1 MSLSL
6 KPILTRHDIERI
18 HEHSLDLLERVG
30 IDYKTPRAIEILE
43 QMGCLVDYNRT
54 WASLPRDLVEW
65 ALQQA
70 PRVVHLYAR
79 DPARDV
85 VLDGRRPHH
94 TTDSQGTEA
103 IDLETGE
110 RHASGAEDL
119 RRGLLFA
126 DALDQIEIVNVMV
139 AAGDVPGHL
148 RTVLHFALA
157 FTQTSKHVRTGVLN
171 AEEVPFIIEMA
182 RAAAGVDMS
191 RLPTESRPIFSV
203 VDCTISPLMHDGP
216 MTEACIELA
225 KLRVPIMVYPMPLAG
240 GTSPVTLGGTILLHN
255 VEFLSGLVLYQV
267 VKPGTPIIYGTGASQ
282 LDMQTG
288 RFGGSANGHA
298 MRLALCD
305 LARFYNLPM
314 NLWGL
319 SSASEQLDAQ
329 YGHEATTYGLLA
341 TLAGVDEIY
350 SMGLLGN
357 AQILSLD
364 KMVLDNH
371 LARQIASMARSPVVD
386 EEHLQADLIERVGI
400 GGHYLGQRETR
411 TYTRREYVQAWPPGD
426 ASLLDLVH
434 EEALDILHNHRPP
447 SLPPGAEAEI
457 EAIVAEADRELA
469 PN

>member
-6 KPILTRHDIERI
+6 RPVLSRHDIERI
-18 HEHSLDLLERVG
+18 HEHSLDLLERIG
-30 IDYKTPRAIEILE
+30 IDYKTPCALEILE
-43 QMGCLVDYNRT
+43 AMGCPVDYDRT

-70 PRVVHLYAR
+70 PRTVHLCAR

-85 VLDGRRPHH
+85 VLNGRRPHH

-110 RHASGAEDL
+110 RHDSTAEDL
-119 RRGLLFA
+119 KRGLLFA

-139 AAGDVPGHL
+139 AAGDVPAHL
-148 RTVLHFALA
+148 RTIRHFSMA
-157 FTQTSKHVRTGVLN
+157 FAQTSKHVRSGVLS
-171 AEEVPFIIEMA
+171 AQEVPFL
-182 RAAAGVDMS
+182 VDMVKAVTGS
-191 RLPTESRPIFSV
+191 DDFRPIFSV

-225 KLRVPIMVYPMPLAG
+225 RLRVPIMVYPMPLAG
-240 GTSPVTLGGTILLHN
+240 GTAPVTLGGTILLHN
-255 VEFLSGLVLYQV
+255 VEFLSGLVLYQAV
-267 VKPGTPIIYGTGASQ
+267 NPGTPIIYGTGASQ
-282 LDMQTG
+282 LDMLSG
-288 RFGGSANGHA
+288 RFGGSADGHG

-305 LARFYNLPM
+305 LARYYHLPV

-319 SSASEQLDAQ
+319 SSASEKLDAL
-329 YGHEATTYGLLA
+329 YGYEATTYALLA
-341 TLAGVDEIY
+341 YLAGVDEIY

-371 LARQIASMARSPVVD
+371 LARQIGLMARPVPVD
-386 EEHLQADLIERVGI
+386 EAHLQAELIERVGI

-411 TYTRREYVQAWPPGD
+411 TFTRREYVPGWPPAD
-426 ASLLDLVH
+426 TPLLQMVH
-434 EEALDILHNHRPP
+434 KEALDILHNHRPP
-447 SLPPGAEAEI
+447 PLPDSAGEQI
-457 EAIVAEADRELA
+457 EAILAAADRALA
-469 PN
+469 WT